1 MTQENVSEALERK
14 SNNVEHPVSLEPFTT
29 LFNCFFEE
37 IISLKSYA
45 SEQFENVKK
54 SHYNSKQSA
63 KYDHSTRTDK
73 LQHVLEENRSK
84 PEIIKLFSKNI
95 SLGNNEMKEV
105 LPHKGNTFI
114 ESSRKHS

>member
-14 SNNVEHPVSLEPFTT
+14 SNNVEHPVSLELFTT

-37 IISLKSYA
+37 IISLKSYVN
-45 SEQFENVKK
+45 EQFENVKK
-54 SHYNSKQSA
+54 SHYNSNQSG

-84 PEIIKLFSKNI
+84 PEIIKLFSENI

-105 LPHKGNTFI
+105 FPHKGNNFI